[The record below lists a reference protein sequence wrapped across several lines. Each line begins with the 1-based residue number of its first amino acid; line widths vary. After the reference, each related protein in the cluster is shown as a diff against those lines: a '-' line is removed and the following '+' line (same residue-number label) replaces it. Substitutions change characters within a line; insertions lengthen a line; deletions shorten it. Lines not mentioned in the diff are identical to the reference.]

1 MQRTGLRA
9 ARDATHN
16 DARDD
21 VRDAALRAMKR
32 SRDDIAELAE
42 PDANI
47 TAYRPRAHPRIY
59 GAFCQRWCDFHVHE
73 LDGPGAV
80 VRLEALPS
88 DPPEPETSE
97 YVHFVL
103 CKENRSTTEALQ
115 ELASAAGVSPRAFGF
130 RGSKDR
136 RAITTQRV
144 SARGVAPARL
154 LKVNAKW
161 TSSGSRVRIGH
172 LRAAE
177 SALSLGEAAGNQF
190 SIVLRDVA
198 IDDEAHT
205 GETLSVE
212 AACAAAADAVA
223 TNGFVNYFGLQR
235 FGRDAEV
242 PTHAVGAAM
251 LRRDWMG
258 ALLLV
263 LAPTA
268 PGLSPPARAALEAF
282 AATRDARASL
292 RLLPARKCATAA
304 AAPPRLPRRAAG
316 RRRGRRRGGGGG
328 GGGGGGAADAAAAS
342 AAAMRERSAG
352 AAVESNGFGAA
363 LAARRGRRR
372 GRPRGAEPAAAA
384 AGGGCEEEE
393 EEGRVGDDVDGPAR
407 RRPDRGAAA
416 AAGALSA
423 DEAASGKWSL
433 HDVLVPL
440 PGHAVAA
447 AAPPVAEALAAALRV
462 HGLDGADGAFWRQP
476 CTFDLPGTYRPL
488 LARPR
493 ALTAKCI
500 AYDYHTLPLLASDLD
515 GIDGE
520 RRPAGGGGAAGAAP
534 RTALVVEFELPAS
547 AYATMLLRS
556 CWAARSTAPSRSGGR
571 RRRWPGRRF
580 FYALI

>member
-1 MQRTGLRA
+1 M
-9 ARDATHN
+9 
-16 DARDD
+16 
-21 VRDAALRAMKR
+21 
-32 SRDDIAELAE
+32 
-42 PDANI
+42 
-47 TAYRPRAHPRIY
+47 
-59 GAFCQRWCDFHVHE
+59 
-73 LDGPGAV
+73 
-80 VRLEALPS
+80 RLEALPS
-88 DPPEPETSE
+88 EPPELEASE

-103 CKENRSTTEALQ
+103 CKENRSTAEALQ

-161 TSSGSRVRIGH
+161 TSGGSRVRIGH

-177 SALSLGEAAGNQF
+177 SALSLGEAAGNKF

-205 GETLSVE
+205 GETPSVE

-282 AATRDARASL
+282 AANRDARASL
-292 RLLPARKCATAA
+292 RLLPARKCATPRQLLRAYLDARRGAAEDADEAA
-304 AAPPRLPRRAAG
+304 AAAAAAEAALRTLPRRQLLLYVNALQALLWN
-316 RRRGRRRGGGGG
+316 RM
-328 GGGGGGAADAAAAS
+328 AS
-342 AAAMRERSAG
+342 ARLSLLGEGVVAG
-352 AAVESNGFGAA
+352 DLVW
-363 LAARRGRRR
+363 
-372 GRPRGAEPAAAA
+372 AEPAAAA
-384 AGGGCEEEE
+384 AAERGGCEEEE
-393 EEGRVGDDVDGPAR
+393 EEGVADDADGPA
-407 RRPDRGAAA
+407 GGGGQSAAPLPPPA
-416 AAGALSA
+416 RALSA
-423 DEAASGKWSL
+423 EEAASGKWSL

-447 AAPPVAEALAAALRV
+447 AAPPVARRRARGGAALTARAQRTF
-462 HGLDGADGAFWRQP
+462 GLDGAD
-476 CTFDLPGTYRPL
+476 
-488 LARPR
+488 AR
-493 ALTAKCI
+493 
-500 AYDYHTLPLLASDLD
+500 
-515 GIDGE
+515 
-520 RRPAGGGGAAGAAP
+520 
-534 RTALVVEFELPAS
+534 
-547 AYATMLLRS
+547 
-556 CWAARSTAPSRSGGR
+556 
-571 RRRWPGRRF
+571 
-580 FYALI
+580 